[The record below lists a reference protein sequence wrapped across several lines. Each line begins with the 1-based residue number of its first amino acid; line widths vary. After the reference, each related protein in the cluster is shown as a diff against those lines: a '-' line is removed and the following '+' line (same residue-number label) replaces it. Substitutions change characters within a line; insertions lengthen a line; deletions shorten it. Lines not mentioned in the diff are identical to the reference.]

1 MSVRASAFLLVA
13 SSVLSFSQTAPTTSL
28 SGSVLDS
35 TGSAVANA
43 ALELRN
49 TGTHF
54 TKRSTSDTQGRFLF
68 NLIPPGVYDLTV
80 AVSGFTTVTQKG
92 ITLDVD
98 VPGAVQV
105 KLSVAGSAQQIT
117 VTAESPMVDSESG
130 TLRQVV
136 SEQYIQEL
144 PLNGRNAATLV
155 FMAPGTVVGKG
166 TDSGTYAT
174 TSDTIAVSVNGTFGD
189 QVAYK
194 LDGASHQDN
203 ISNLNAAFPNPDA
216 LSEFSVQTNNF
227 DAQYGGSGGAIVNI
241 VTKSGTNMLHGSM
254 FEYIRN
260 GDLNARN
267 FFAPQAD
274 AIKRNQFGGAIGG
287 PVKTDKLFFFSSYQG
302 TIISNITYSN
312 TAFVPSAAQK
322 TGDFTGSRAITDPDS
337 KQAFPGNLIPASRIA
352 PIAASLLTKVPTAT
366 DPSGRQLYAL
376 PSHSDNHQV
385 LAKVDYNAN
394 AHQLTASYFRIHYTD
409 PGWDGGRTL
418 LNYKIG
424 QDQTTH
430 SFKAG
435 DTWAITPTLLNS
447 LTFSGLI
454 LDSVQT
460 RTAPFSIFDF
470 GNIAAAKP
478 EPQFQETGITV
489 TSFSGWGSGGTQ
501 PPGEWVRN
509 NFEISEVL
517 SWNRGGHAIRVGTQ
531 FTPYTK
537 FDSKTGYQEEPL
549 LTFTGTAT
557 GNGLGD
563 LLLGKVNTY
572 TQTAGKVKFT
582 RGRQVN
588 AFFQDNW
595 RIASRLTLNLGLR
608 WEPFLPYTDPVAEQ
622 VGGYI
627 PGYRSQRFPHAPAGL
642 VFAGDPGFPRGGIA
656 ANLGNFAPRLGA
668 AWTAIG
674 GKHI

>member
-1 MSVRASAFLLVA
+1 MPVRASAFLLVA

-54 TKRSTSDTQGRFLF
+54 TRRSSSDPQGRFLF
-68 NLIPPGVYDLTV
+68 NLIPPGVYELTV
-80 AVSGFTTVTQKG
+80 SAAGFTTVTQKG

-98 VPGAVQV
+98 VPGAVHV

-274 AIKRNQFGGAIGG
+274 AIKRNQFCGAIGG
-287 PVKTDKLFFFSSYQG
+287 PVKTDKLFLFSSYQG

-312 TAFVPSAAQK
+312 TVFLSSAAQK
-322 TGDFTGSRAITDPDS
+322 TGDFTGS
-337 KQAFPGNLIPASRIA
+337 
-352 PIAASLLTKVPTAT
+352 
-366 DPSGRQLYAL
+366 
-376 PSHSDNHQV
+376 
-385 LAKVDYNAN
+385 
-394 AHQLTASYFRIHYTD
+394 
-409 PGWDGGRTL
+409 
-418 LNYKIG
+418 
-424 QDQTTH
+424 
-430 SFKAG
+430 
-435 DTWAITPTLLNS
+435 
-447 LTFSGLI
+447 
-454 LDSVQT
+454 
-460 RTAPFSIFDF
+460 
-470 GNIAAAKP
+470 
-478 EPQFQETGITV
+478 
-489 TSFSGWGSGGTQ
+489 
-501 PPGEWVRN
+501 
-509 NFEISEVL
+509 
-517 SWNRGGHAIRVGTQ
+517 
-531 FTPYTK
+531 
-537 FDSKTGYQEEPL
+537 
-549 LTFTGTAT
+549 
-557 GNGLGD
+557 
-563 LLLGKVNTY
+563 
-572 TQTAGKVKFT
+572 
-582 RGRQVN
+582 
-588 AFFQDNW
+588 
-595 RIASRLTLNLGLR
+595 
-608 WEPFLPYTDPVAEQ
+608 
-622 VGGYI
+622 
-627 PGYRSQRFPHAPAGL
+627 
-642 VFAGDPGFPRGGIA
+642 
-656 ANLGNFAPRLGA
+656 
-668 AWTAIG
+668 
-674 GKHI
+674 